1 MSVELNGKTWTTWDD
16 VRDELFT
23 PEEIAESDRRV
34 ALLGELIKARQGKGA
49 VEMLTLKDAIKK
61 ALQDPVFRDE
71 WEALEMVRMY
81 NPKNVVLDVLLVLEK
96 HKIPVSLLDTVL
108 ADIRATVMSQ
118 PITGGSIGLPPAEYE
133 EQERRLLRELES
145 RKKGSEQL
153 GNVLPGY

>member
-1 MSVELNGKTWTTWDD
+1 MGRITQ
-16 VRDELFT
+16 
-23 PEEIAESDRRV
+23 PASDPLPPPPCG
-34 ALLGELIKARQGKGA
+34 AAFLCLHTKILDLLGAKGDD
-49 VEMLTLKDAIKK
+49 KAIKRPK
-61 ALQDPVFRDE
+61 
-71 WEALEMVRMY
+71 EAMEMVRMY

-145 RKKGSEQL
+145 RKKGSERCPSSSL
-153 GNVLPGY
+153 SPS

>member
-1 MSVELNGKTWTTWDD
+1 
-16 VRDELFT
+16 
-23 PEEIAESDRRV
+23 
-34 ALLGELIKARQGKGA
+34 
-49 VEMLTLKDAIKK
+49 
-61 ALQDPVFRDE
+61 
-71 WEALEMVRMY
+71 MVRMY

-133 EQERRLLRELES
+133 AQERRLLRELES

>member
-1 MSVELNGKTWTTWDD
+1 MGRITPPASEPLPPLVGRLFLCLHTKILDLPRPMGDD
-16 VRDELFT
+16 
-23 PEEIAESDRRV
+23 
-34 ALLGELIKARQGKGA
+34 K
-49 VEMLTLKDAIKK
+49 AIKRPK
-61 ALQDPVFRDE
+61 
-71 WEALEMVRMY
+71 EALEMVRMY

-153 GNVLPGY
+153 GNVLPGD